1 MLICSFTTLGKTFA
15 ATCSTEPSR
24 GAARGGCGAGAAAV
38 AAVAA
43 LLAADGSGWL
53 ASTAAPTPPDTTATP
68 AAPTTAIRAR
78 EGLRCNGVRVAGVES
93 GCCTEA
99 YAPCGGCGCCV
110 E

>member
-43 LLAADGSGWL
+43 LLAAEGSGWL
-53 ASTAAPTPPDTTATP
+53 ASTAAPTPPDTTATA
-68 AAPTTAIRAR
+68 AAPTTAIRVR
-78 EGLRCNGVRVAGVES
+78 EGLRCNGIGVVRVES
-93 GCCTEA
+93 SCCA
-99 YAPCGGCGCCV
+99 AAHAPYGGCGCCV